1 MANPLASIKAYLQ
14 SFIPGPRLIDGGDLN
29 FFANMFFQVT
39 TGITALAGGGQAGA
53 TLLNQGLSRVDTC
66 ATNSDSVMLPFAI
79 PGNQCVVYNNT
90 GQTLAIFGSPAN
102 PQNPSAASP
111 QGQGDTIAAS
121 TSNTQQ
127 ATATGITLATAKTAI
142 FYCFVLG
149 QWKEVLT
156 G

>member
-1 MANPLASIKAYLQ
+1 MTVLASILAYFP
-14 SFIPGPRLIDGGDLN
+14 SFFPSNRLIDGGELKQL
-29 FFANMFFQVT
+29 ANMFFNYT

-53 TLLNQGLSRVDTC
+53 TQLNQGLNRVDTC
-66 ATNSDSVMLPFAI
+66 ATNDDSVMLPFAI

-90 GQTLAIFGSPAN
+90 SSTLSIYGQVAN
-102 PQNPSAASP
+102 PQNPTTASP
-111 QGQGDTIAAS
+111 QGIGDTIAAS